1 MARKPSNKVSKNVP
15 KKVSKIA
22 TLPVSRIQRQQ
33 ATQSAKRRVDRTP
46 QRRPT
51 PNTLSPRA
59 RDKFNRNLRDQVW
72 LELLQGNSHKV
83 AAPPQTDALD
93 LSAGVAPTELPTDG
107 LNLSFLVSS
116 FVPDDSALVNLSD
129 QVLKV
134 LETTSETVAPST
146 SAVPLIAPAVHEIED
161 DGATLD
167 ETLVPTPST
176 SSSSSSGS
184 SENATDSVVV
194 DDEDDDIMVIE
205 QAKGPPASAP
215 DNVPLE
221 QLLMESP
228 GRETSNPSGSFTE
241 EILLAELSRTASRK
255 PRPVPLLLDYRDHY
269 ESNDRIRKVREA
281 YPHEYV
287 GVYLCMSPPYPK
299 EKRIPEGKRPFFLFT
314 SRLIPYN
321 SVFYHLD
328 YPWSVRHG
336 HCGMCAKGRS
346 LGLET
351 VQELS
356 TCRPI
361 PGNSLSL
368 IDLARICP
376 HCGEVFFLPGLLELH
391 IKNLHAAPGWDG
403 PAQTCPSCHTA
414 SFYP

>member
-1 MARKPSNKVSKNVP
+1 MARKSSNKVPKKTP
-15 KKVSKIA
+15 KKVSKNA
-22 TLPVSRIQRQQ
+22 PLPVARIQRLH
-33 ATQSAKRRVDRTP
+33 ATQSAKRRVERNP
-46 QRRPT
+46 QRRPS
-51 PNTLSPRA
+51 PNVLSPRA

-93 LSAGVAPTELPTDG
+93 LSVGVAPTELSTDG
-107 LNLSFLVSS
+107 LNVSFLVAS
-116 FVPDDSALVNLSD
+116 FVPDEAALVNLSE
-129 QVLKV
+129 QVLEV

-228 GRETSNPSGSFTE
+228 ERETSNSPSSFTE

-255 PRPVPLLLDYRDHY
+255 PQPVPLLLDYRDHY
-269 ESNDRIRKVREA
+269 ESSDRIRKVREA

-287 GVYLCMSPPYPK
+287 GVYLCLSPPYAK
-299 EKRIPEGKRPFFLFT
+299 EKRIPEGKPPLFL
-314 SRLIPYN
+314 L
-321 SVFYHLD
+321 H
-328 YPWSVRHG
+328 
-336 HCGMCAKGRS
+336 
-346 LGLET
+346 
-351 VQELS
+351 
-356 TCRPI
+356 
-361 PGNSLSL
+361 LSL
-368 IDLARICP
+368 FPITW
-376 HCGEVFFLPGLLELH
+376 FF
-391 IKNLHAAPGWDG
+391 I
-403 PAQTCPSCHTA
+403 
-414 SFYP
+414 